1 MYDIEDKYITQPR
14 NENDSQLIILWTL
27 LGAIQ
32 EAILKL
38 HLNAKRDYYC
48 EFINKHKGF
57 ENLKVKNILDLLVK
71 DNSIRNEDY
80 IILEKINGNRNL
92 IHFLNND
99 HIYPY
104 DIYCQYVD
112 ALYKVLLS
120 LYKQEKEYK
129 KDN

>member
-48 EFINKHKGF
+48 EFINKYKEGF

-80 IILEKINGNRNL
+80 I
-92 IHFLNND
+92 
-99 HIYPY
+99 
-104 DIYCQYVD
+104 
-112 ALYKVLLS
+112 VLGKLMGI
-120 LYKQEKEYK
+120 EI
-129 KDN
+129 